1 VYGVFSPPPP
11 PVCAIMAKRGS
22 KPCGGRRIDVE
33 WTGCVGWDGRDRL
46 LFSGGV
52 GGGRRKWMVGWD

>member
-1 VYGVFSPPPP
+1 
-11 PVCAIMAKRGS
+11 MAKRGS

-52 GGGRRKWMVGWD
+52 GGGGRRKWMAGWD